1 VLLARM
7 ARRGP
12 GQMPQLG
19 SDVVDEA
26 AVMLLRDWIATV
38 PEPSPAPKK

>member
-1 VLLARM
+1 VLLARV

-26 AVMLLRDWIATV
+26 AVRLLREWIATL
-38 PEPSPAPKK
+38 PEPPPDAKQ